1 MTQKLNIKLFSLIFI
16 TLIVFSVGIYWG
28 LPYAISPETVEPW
41 GVDTI
46 APLQPLNEAFYKF
59 SRQGNE
65 WAWYPLFHFMVLDV
79 FYAPYVAYQYLMGNF
94 DQPSA
99 EFPYG
104 VKNPISFFRDLTL
117 IARLVSLVMAIGIMI
132 SVFKITEE
140 LFSTQAAFWAALITV
155 FSAPLVFYSKSS
167 NLDVPYLFWAFLAF
181 WQYAK
186 IVKTQKLKHY
196 VFFSIFV
203 ALSVA
208 TKDQAYG
215 FFILVP
221 FAIIYQKA
229 KYDSNN
235 EISLKFLGKVVIS
248 KPILISLFL
257 TITVYT
263 IANNLIFGG
272 WEGLINRLFRYNELI
287 SFKRA
292 HTVDVYSFHHQV
304 SIFFQ
309 VIIMMV
315 QTLGFGSLL
324 LCCAGIFENLQKKN
338 WAALS
343 IIIFSISY
351 YVFILAHLITVHV
364 RYTLGFSLILSP
376 FAGYFIAKY
385 LGKTGIIKKLILT
398 GVVIS
403 LLIQVILTLNL
414 SITLLK
420 DSRYQAERWIK
431 SNISEG
437 SVIESNVKEKFLP
450 HITDQYQVRVT
461 AVNEYN
467 ELIPDQLNSDS
478 LRLRNPDYLLVIK
491 GLGVSGDPETIDD
504 QKIKQYFQ
512 DLIDD
517 KLEYSVIASFRTPN
531 LFSFRQVVA
540 TGPSC
545 FILKKMK

>member
-1 MTQKLNIKLFSLIFI
+1 MMQKLNIKLLSVIFI
-16 TLIVFSVGIYWG
+16 ALMVFSIGIHWG

-65 WAWYPLFHFMVLDV
+65 WAWYPLFHFIVLDV
-79 FYAPYVAYQYLMGNF
+79 FYAPYVVYQYLVGNF

-104 VKNPISFFRDLTL
+104 IKNPTSFFRDLTL
-117 IARLVSLVMAIGIMI
+117 IAHLVSLAMAIGIII

-140 LFSTQAAFWAALITV
+140 LFSTQAAFWTALITV
-155 FSAPLVFYSKSS
+155 LSAPLVFYSTSS
-167 NLDVPYLFWAFLAF
+167 NLEVPYLFWAFLAF
-181 WQYAK
+181 WQYVK
-186 IVKTQKLKHY
+186 IVKTQKLKYY

-203 ALSVA
+203 ALSIA

-215 FFILVP
+215 FFILIP
-221 FAIIYQKA
+221 LAIIYQKA
-229 KYDSNN
+229 KYDTNN
-235 EISLKFLGKVVIS
+235 KKPLKFLAKVIIS

-257 TITVYT
+257 TVVVYA

-287 SFKRA
+287 SSKRA
-292 HTVDVYSFHHQV
+292 QTVNVYSFQHQL

-309 VIIMMV
+309 VILMMV

-324 LCCAGIFENLQKKN
+324 LCWAGIFENLQKKN
-338 WAALS
+338 WLALS
-343 IIIFSISY
+343 IIFFSISY
-351 YVFILAHLITVHV
+351 YIFILAHLITVHV
-364 RYTLGFSLILSP
+364 RYILGFSLILTP

-385 LGKTGIIKKLILT
+385 LGKTGRIKKLTLVV
-398 GVVIS
+398 VVIS

-420 DSRYQAERWIK
+420 DSRYQAERWIR
-431 SNISEG
+431 SNIPAG
-437 SVIESNVKEKFLP
+437 SFIESNVLEKFLP
-450 HITDQYQVRVT
+450 HIFEKYQVRVT

-467 ELIPDQLNSDS
+467 ELMPDQLNFQS
-478 LRLRNPDYLLVIK
+478 LKTRDPDYLFIIK
-491 GLGVSGDPETIDD
+491 GLGVSGDPDTIDD
-504 QKIKQYFQ
+504 QEVKQYFQ
-512 DLIDD
+512 DLINN
-517 KLEYSVIASFRTPN
+517 KLEYFVIASFKTPN
-531 LFSFRQVVA
+531 LLSFRQIVA
-540 TGPSC
+540 TGPTC
-545 FILKKMK
+545 FILKKN